1 MSAPD
6 DEQSTEAA
14 ASLTGDVTGT
24 GVFQVVLDGYDAV
37 DDALPRGETFKS
49 ACGGR
54 TRTTRTSPG
63 SSRISAS

>member
-6 DEQSTEAA
+6 DHQSTQAA
-14 ASLTGDVTGT
+14 APLTDDVTGT
-24 GVFQVVLDGYDAV
+24 GVFQIVLDGYDAIY
-37 DDALPRGETFKS
+37 DALPRGETLI

-54 TRTTRTSPG
+54 TRTTRTFPG